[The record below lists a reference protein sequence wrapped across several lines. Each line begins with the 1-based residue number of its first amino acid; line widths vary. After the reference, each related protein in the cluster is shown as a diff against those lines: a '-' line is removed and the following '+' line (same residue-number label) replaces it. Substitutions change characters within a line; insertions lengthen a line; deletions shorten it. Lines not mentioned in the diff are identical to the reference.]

1 MRPSPTPETAP
12 LWYELGRLYALA
24 GEDARRATMEGFA
37 AAFAAGA
44 SVLLSA
50 PLFGTAW
57 AGPFAAVIPVVAGL
71 LFGGGLFGWRRAR
84 FARRRQ
90 ALSRALGAAGE
101 DAARPTLGG
110 LGAYY
115 DAQLLLLRCEYEYLL
130 ARRGGGRA
138 SRSVLLLE
146 ETFGF
151 TPEDPFECGP
161 LNVAPDTG
169 TIRALRDHWEAR
181 VAVRREAGGV
191 PPPVGLR
198 EDRAHRV
205 FPREMTVP
213 LELATRRAYLEI
225 SVKLLRE
232 RYGTGRKAL
241 PEQVRRRAERDLG
254 EYEALTW
261 RRT

>member
-1 MRPSPTPETAP
+1 MRPSPTPEAVP
-12 LWYELGRLYALA
+12 LWYELGRLHALA
-24 GEDARRATMEGFA
+24 GEDARRATRLGFA
-37 AAFAAGA
+37 VTCAIGA
-44 SVLLSA
+44 LVLLSV

-57 AGPFAAVIPVVAGL
+57 AGPFAAAVPVAAGFL
-71 LFGGGLFGWRRAR
+71 CGGGFFAWRRAR
-84 FARRRQ
+84 FARRRG
-90 ALSRALGAAGE
+90 ALARALQAAGE
-101 DAARPTLGG
+101 DPVRPTLGG

-115 DAQLLLLRCEYEYLL
+115 DAQLLLLRCEYEYLVG
-130 ARRGGGRA
+130 RRGGRA
-138 SRSVLLLE
+138 SRSAPLLE

-151 TPEDPFECGP
+151 TPEDAFECGP

-169 TIRALRDHWEAR
+169 AMRALRGRWEAR
-181 VAVRREAGGV
+181 MAVRREAGGV
-191 PPPVGLR
+191 PPAVGLG
-198 EDRAHRV
+198 EDRAYRI

-254 EYEALTW
+254 EYEALT
-261 RRT
+261 RRRP